1 MERILKKSRKWIEL
15 DLLIIG
21 ADFKSKS
28 RVVKR
33 LKGINI
39 FLRMFRIKKG
49 REEEER
55 RKKKGGRKCELVL
68 RQQWELI
75 EMVMSYSQ

>member
-21 ADFKSKS
+21 ADFKSKI

-39 FLRMFRIKKG
+39 FLRMF
-49 REEEER
+49 
-55 RKKKGGRKCELVL
+55 
-68 RQQWELI
+68 
-75 EMVMSYSQ
+75 